1 MRLSDASVVIRPR
14 LTWEAMDLGV
24 LLSQRH
30 RHLLLTSW
38 AIVTLPVFAL
48 LSWMFWDSPSLAVFI
63 FWWLKPAFE
72 RLPLYILSKA
82 MFGET
87 PTLQQALYQWPRLL
101 KPQLLA
107 SLTWRRFSLS
117 RSFLLPVIQ
126 LEGLSGEA
134 RQQRLHVLLQRD
146 ASSARWLTVI
156 GVHLET
162 ALWIGL
168 MVLFYLLLPQQV
180 ALDWSWQ
187 SLITASTQDWRWLEH
202 LTNAFYA
209 LVLVVWEPIYVACGF
224 SLYLNRRTVLE
235 AWDIELVF
243 RRLRQRLSSAAIALL
258 LATVLLMPTTQSVWA
273 AGPVITPDS
282 PRLLQQPLTSQASR
296 DSIKAI
302 LDQAPFKNRETVT
315 RYRFGGDK
323 TTAESPDDGTTP
335 QWLKALFE
343 LFGSQRFG
351 AVAML
356 IEALLWG
363 TVIAAIGLLIWRYRD
378 WLHAFVS
385 RRPGS
390 GNKSPGKKHTRPMP
404 QQAFGL
410 DFSRETLP
418 IDIASSAENLWQ
430 NDPREAL
437 GLLYRALLSHL
448 LHDFDIALKAADT
461 ESQVLARVEQLQ
473 QPALLAFSRNLSGHW
488 QNMAYGHRLPP
499 AHLQQELCDG
509 WRALF
514 GPGAN
519 H

>member
-14 LTWEAMDLGV
+14 PTWEAMDLGV

-30 RHLLLTSW
+30 RRLLMTSW
-38 AIVTLPVFAL
+38 AMVTLPVFAL
-48 LSWMFWDSPSLAVFI
+48 LTWLLWESPSLAVFI

-87 PTLQQALYQWPRLL
+87 PTLKQALHQWPRLL

-107 SLTWRRFSLS
+107 SLTWRRLSLS
-117 RSFLLPVIQ
+117 RSFLLPVVL
-126 LEGLSGEA
+126 LEGLSGDA
-134 RQQRLHVLLQRD
+134 RQQRLQVLLQRD
-146 ASSARWLTVI
+146 ASAARWLTLI

-168 MVLFYLLLPQQV
+168 TVLLYLLLPQGV
-180 ALDWSWQ
+180 AIDWSWQ
-187 SLITASTQDWRWLEH
+187 SLISAATQDWRWLEH

-243 RRLRQRLSSAAIALL
+243 RHLRQRLSSSVVALL
-258 LATVLLMPTTQSVWA
+258 LAVICLIPAGQQAWA
-273 AGPVITPDS
+273 AEPVPSPDS
-282 PRLLQQPLTSQASR
+282 PRLLEQPLTSEASR
-296 DSIKAI
+296 ASIKAI
-302 LDQAPFKNRETVT
+302 LDQPPFKNRETVT
-315 RYRFGGDK
+315 RYRFGNDK
-323 TTAESPDDGTTP
+323 DSPAAPNDGQIP
-335 QWLKALFE
+335 SWLKALFE
-343 LFGSQRFG
+343 LLGSQRFG
-351 AVAML
+351 AIASL
-356 IEALLWG
+356 IETLLWG
-363 TVIAAIGLLIWRYRD
+363 ALAVGLGLLIWRYRD
-378 WLHAFVS
+378 GLQAYAS
-385 RRPGS
+385 RRPPPEKRAGGS
-390 GNKSPGKKHTRPMP
+390 IP

-410 DFSRETLP
+410 DLDRETLP
-418 IDIASSAENLWQ
+418 TDIAASAQSLWQ
-430 NDPREAL
+430 TQPRQAL

-448 LHDFDIALKAADT
+448 LHDFNIVLKAADT
-461 ESQVLARVEQLQ
+461 EGQVLERVAQLQ
-473 QPALLAFSRNLSGHW
+473 QPQLLAFSRDLTRHW

-499 AHLQQELCDG
+499 ADSQQQLCDG

-514 GPGAN
+514 GPGAR